1 MPKLVFLGDSVT
13 DCARKRA
20 MRYQGT
26 KAGLGTGWV
35 QHLNQE
41 LSREYNSLVCW
52 NRGFSGCLSAQL
64 MQQSGWWPDQ
74 TEGVPET
81 VDLTTLLIGIND
93 IWHPFWRKTPHNL
106 ARSLASFRLLIET
119 VQLHSERVLVCE
131 PFALPSD
138 QVTADWWPL
147 LQALSDGQR
156 SICAELDA
164 YWCPMQAELLVAAEG
179 HPSDYLA
186 DGIHPTDLGHRWL
199 AGRWRSFTADHKL
212 LD

>member
-26 KAGLGTGWV
+26 QAGLGTGWV
-35 QHLNQE
+35 QHLNKD
-41 LSREYNSLVCW
+41 LGAEYNGLVCW

-64 MQQSGWWPDQ
+64 MQQSDWWPDQ
-74 TEGVPET
+74 TEGVPES

-106 ARSLASFRLLIET
+106 TRSLAGFRRLIET
-119 VQLHSERVLVCE
+119 VQLRSERVLVCE

-147 LQALSDGQR
+147 LQALSAGQR
-156 SICAELDA
+156 SICNELGVH
-164 YWCPMQAELLVAAEG
+164 WCPMQAELLVTAEG

-199 AGRWRSFTADHKL
+199 AGRWRSYTADHKL
-212 LD
+212 LA